1 MCRVIIPGCLSA
13 LQVGPITLAVIVM
26 ISLSL
31 IMLAA
36 VKDLVM
42 NNKTPPK

>member
-1 MCRVIIPGCLSA
+1 MPRSCGA

-26 ISLSL
+26 VSLSL

-36 VKDLVM
+36 VKDLVISG
-42 NNKTPPK
+42 NTPPK